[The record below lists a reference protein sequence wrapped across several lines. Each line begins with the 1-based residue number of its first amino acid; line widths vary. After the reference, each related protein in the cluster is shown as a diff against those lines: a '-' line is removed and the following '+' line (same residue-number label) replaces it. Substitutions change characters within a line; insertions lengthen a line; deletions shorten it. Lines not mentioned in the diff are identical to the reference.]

1 MPHERHQPRHAE
13 LWPLREPRFF
23 DDFYATFLASSPT
36 IREKFARTDMT
47 AQKQLLR
54 AGILNLVLF
63 ARGMPDTKLRAL
75 GQSHSRAQLDIHP
88 ELYDLWIDAL
98 LKTIG
103 QHDEDLQQA
112 DLQAWRAVLNKGI
125 DVIKAA
131 Y

>member
-1 MPHERHQPRHAE
+1 MKDTNRVMQSYGRCCASPN
-13 LWPLREPRFF
+13 FF
-23 DDFYATFLASSPT
+23 DDFYASFLDSSPA
-36 IREKFARTDMT
+36 IREKFVRTDMT

-75 GQSHSRAQLDIHP
+75 GKSHSRAHLDIRP
-88 ELYDLWIDAL
+88 ELYDLWIEAL

-103 QHDEDLQQA
+103 QHDGELEKQ
-112 DLQAWRAVLNKGI
+112 DLQAWRTVLNKGI

>member
-1 MPHERHQPRHAE
+1 MKDTNRVMQSYGRCCASAG
-13 LWPLREPRFF
+13 FF
-23 DDFYATFLASSPT
+23 DDFYAAFLASSPAV
-36 IREKFARTDMT
+36 REKFVRTDMT

-54 AGILNLVLF
+54 AGILNLALF

-75 GQSHSRAQLDIHP
+75 GESHSRARLDIRP

-98 LKTIG
+98 LKTIR
-103 QHDEDLQQA
+103 QHDGELQQQG
-112 DLQAWRAVLNKGI
+112 LKAWHMVLNKGI